1 MKVTGFKSILG
12 KIKQFAVSPSRKGFC
27 KTASVF
33 WGDLSMGF
41 ADWELNLQMDQGVRT
56 GQHIQGSTHS
66 PGLSARAPP
75 APLAKKL

>member
-1 MKVTGFKSILG
+1 MSVKVIGFKSILG
-12 KIKQFAVSPSRKGFC
+12 KFKQFAVSPSRKGFC

-41 ADWELNLQMDQGVRT
+41 SDWELNLQMDLGVRT
-56 GQHIQGSTHS
+56 GQHIQDS